1 MRVFYNLKNKKAISR
16 KEGAKMSLLS
26 FFILYLAAF
35 AVLYF
40 LGTQLLPKTD
50 KPLEYGY
57 RVGLCVL
64 LSLFFVAIIPM
75 GYGWY
80 DGVTLSEQKEVQ
92 IYRTFKVEF
101 VSDKMVVTSG
111 DDVIYD
117 GKRDLLA
124 DRNVYFGTVKGPT
137 NLSPNEDSYAS
148 GETEYTKKLKNSE
161 LVVTRV
167 VREKFYIEPGKGFN
181 VKKEKHTESF
191 FAEEVV
197 PRVSFSNK

>member
-1 MRVFYNLKNKKAISR
+1 
-16 KEGAKMSLLS
+16 MSLFL
-26 FFILYLAAF
+26 FIVLYVSVFTVLYL
-35 AVLYF
+35 
-40 LGTQLLPKTD
+40 LGSKLLPKTD
-50 KPLEYGY
+50 KPLEYGC

-64 LSLFFVAIIPM
+64 FTLFFVAIIPM
-75 GYGWY
+75 GSGWY
-80 DGVTLSEQKEVQ
+80 DGVTLSEHKEVQ
-92 IYRTFKVEF
+92 IYRTFKVDF
-101 VSDKMVVTSG
+101 ISDKFVVTSG

-117 GKRDLLA
+117 GKRDLLSKPKFHFA
-124 DRNVYFGTVKGPT
+124 SKPTFPT
-137 NLSPNEDSYAS
+137 NLSLNEDSYAS
-148 GETEYTKKLKNSE
+148 GENEYTKSLKNSE

>member
-1 MRVFYNLKNKKAISR
+1 MSFVSFIVLFAAVFTAL
-16 KEGAKMSLLS
+16 
-26 FFILYLAAF
+26 F
-35 AVLYF
+35 F
-40 LGTQLLPKTD
+40 LGAQLLPKTD
-50 KPLEYGY
+50 NFLEKSGRISGY
-57 RVGLCVL
+57 L
-64 LSLFFVAIIPM
+64 LFTLFFVAIIPM
-75 GYGWY
+75 GLGWY
-80 DGVTLSEQKEVQ
+80 DGVIFSEHKEVQ

-101 VSDKMVVTSG
+101 VSDKFVVTSG

-137 NLSPNEDSYAS
+137 NLSLNEDSYSS
-148 GETEYTKKLKNSE
+148 GETEYTKSLKNSE

-181 VKKEKHTESF
+181 VKKEKHTETF

>member
-1 MRVFYNLKNKKAISR
+1 MSFVSFIVLFAAVFTAL
-16 KEGAKMSLLS
+16 
-26 FFILYLAAF
+26 F
-35 AVLYF
+35 F
-40 LGTQLLPKTD
+40 LGAQLLPKTD
-50 KPLEYGY
+50 NFLEKSGRISGY
-57 RVGLCVL
+57 L
-64 LSLFFVAIIPM
+64 LFTLFFVAIIPM

-124 DRNVYFGTVKGPT
+124 DRNVYFGTVKGST
-137 NLSPNEDSYAS
+137 NLSLNEDSYAS

-167 VREKFYIEPGKGFN
+167 VKEKFYIEPGKGFD

>member
-1 MRVFYNLKNKKAISR
+1 
-16 KEGAKMSLLS
+16 MSLVS
-26 FFILYLAAF
+26 FTILYIAVF

-75 GYGWY
+75 GAGWY
-80 DGVTLSEQKEVQ
+80 DGVTLSEHKEVQ

-111 DDVIYD
+111 DDIIYD
-117 GKRDLLA
+117 GKRNSLSIQKIHFFEKPT
-124 DRNVYFGTVKGPT
+124 YPT
-137 NLSPNEDSYAS
+137 NLSLNEDSYSS
-148 GETEYTKKLKNSE
+148 GENEYTKSLKNSE

>member
-1 MRVFYNLKNKKAISR
+1 MNIILFVVLFVAVFTALY
-16 KEGAKMSLLS
+16 
-26 FFILYLAAF
+26 ILG
-35 AVLYF
+35 VKS
-40 LGTQLLPKTD
+40 LPKASTVWN
-50 KPLEYGY
+50 KLY
-57 RVGLCVL
+57 RILICI
-64 LSLFFVAIIPM
+64 LFTKILVAIIPM
-75 GYGWY
+75 GLGWY
-80 DGVTLSEQKEVQ
+80 DGVIFSEHKEVQ

-101 VSDKMVVTSG
+101 VSDKFVVTSG

-117 GKRDLLA
+117 GKRDLLI
-124 DRNVYFGTVKGPT
+124 DRNVYLGTIKSPT
-137 NLSPNEDSYAS
+137 NLSLNEDSYSS
-148 GETEYTKKLKNSE
+148 GETEYTKSLKNSE

>member
-1 MRVFYNLKNKKAISR
+1 
-16 KEGAKMSLLS
+16 MSLVS
-26 FFILYLAAF
+26 FIILFAAVF
-35 AVLYF
+35 TALFFV
-40 LGTQLLPKTD
+40 GAQLLPKTD
-50 KPLEYGY
+50 NFLEKSGRISGY
-57 RVGLCVL
+57 L
-64 LSLFFVAIIPM
+64 LFTLFFVAIIPM

-124 DRNVYFGTVKGPT
+124 DRNVYVGTVKGPT
-137 NLSPNEDSYAS
+137 NLSLNEDSYAS

-167 VREKFYIEPGKGFN
+167 VKEKFYIEPGKGFN

>member
-1 MRVFYNLKNKKAISR
+1 
-16 KEGAKMSLLS
+16 MSLVS
-26 FFILYLAAF
+26 FIVLYIAAF

-40 LGTQLLPKTD
+40 LGTQLLTKTD

-75 GYGWY
+75 GCGWY
-80 DGVTLSEQKEVQ
+80 DGVTLSENKEVQ
-92 IYRTFKVEF
+92 IYRTFKVDF
-101 VSDKMVVTSG
+101 VSDKFVVTSG

-117 GKRDLLA
+117 GKRDLLSKPKIHFLEKPT
-124 DRNVYFGTVKGPT
+124 YPT
-137 NLSPNEDSYAS
+137 NLSLNEDSYAS
-148 GETEYTKKLKNSE
+148 GETEYTKSLKNSE
-161 LVVTRV
+161 LVVTRF

>member
-1 MRVFYNLKNKKAISR
+1 
-16 KEGAKMSLLS
+16 MSLTS
-26 FFILYLAAF
+26 FLVLFVAVFTALY
-35 AVLYF
+35 VL
-40 LGTQLLPKTD
+40 GVKSLPKTD
-50 KPLEYGY
+50 SKWQKLN
-57 RVGLCVL
+57 RVLLCVL
-64 LSLFFVAIIPM
+64 FTNIFVAIIPM
-75 GYGWY
+75 GLGWY
-80 DGVTLSEQKEVQ
+80 DGVTLSENKEIQ

-101 VSDKMVVTSG
+101 VSDKFVVTSG

-117 GKRDLLA
+117 GKRDLLSKPKIHFFA
-124 DRNVYFGTVKGPT
+124 NPTYPT
-137 NLSPNEDSYAS
+137 NLSLNEDSYSS
-148 GETEYTKKLKNSE
+148 GESEYTKSLKNSE

>member
-1 MRVFYNLKNKKAISR
+1 MRFVSFIVLFAAVFTAL
-16 KEGAKMSLLS
+16 
-26 FFILYLAAF
+26 F
-35 AVLYF
+35 F
-40 LGTQLLPKTD
+40 LGAQLLPKTD
-50 KPLEYGY
+50 NFLEKSGRISGY
-57 RVGLCVL
+57 L
-64 LSLFFVAIIPM
+64 LFTLFFVAIIPM

-124 DRNVYFGTVKGPT
+124 DRNVYFGTVKGST
-137 NLSPNEDSYAS
+137 NLSLNEDSYAS

-167 VREKFYIEPGKGFN
+167 VKEKFYIEPGKGFD

>member
-1 MRVFYNLKNKKAISR
+1 MSIFAFVVFY
-16 KEGAKMSLLS
+16 
-26 FFILYLAAF
+26 LAVF
-35 AVLYF
+35 AALYF

-80 DGVTLSEQKEVQ
+80 DGVTLSENKEVQ

-117 GKRDLLA
+117 GKRELLSKP
-124 DRNVYFGTVKGPT
+124 NIHFFENPTFTT
-137 NLSPNEDSYAS
+137 NLSLNEDSYSS
-148 GETEYTKKLKNSE
+148 GETEYTKSLKNSE